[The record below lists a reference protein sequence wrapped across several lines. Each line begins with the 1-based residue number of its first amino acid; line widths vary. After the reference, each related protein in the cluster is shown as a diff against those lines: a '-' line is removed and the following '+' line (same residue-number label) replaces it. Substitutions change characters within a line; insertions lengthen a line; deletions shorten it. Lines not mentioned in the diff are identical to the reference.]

1 MNIYQKLKPKAQLSR
16 NGFDLSYRNVLSAKV
31 GELLP
36 IMCKEV
42 VPGDHFEMNINA
54 LTRTQTLNT
63 AAFARLKQ
71 YYHFFFVSY
80 SSLWRG
86 WDSFISQRKNDLSS
100 YVNDSKFVPTFD
112 LKALKKTIRD
122 DYTNA
127 YENYSTDVEMLRS
140 LNGNGYLDDC
150 GIPKFSGS
158 SKLLDLLG
166 YGPAFREKNTFGDG
180 DLKSNVYVNAFPLLA
195 YNKIYYDYYG
205 DAYYEDPLVERYN
218 IDDIPAS
225 SLDTSRITNDRMY
238 NICEIRHRN
247 FKKDYFTG
255 VLPDT
260 QYGGVSMV
268 GLTPSI
274 LTVTS
279 AHNPNDSVVSL
290 TAVPGTSNG
299 VLSTRGIGNT
309 GMVSMSNG
317 ISILDL
323 RKAQALQR
331 WKETTL
337 RAGRRT
343 HDQALAHFGVAPKD
357 YRANHAQYIG
367 GFDENINIGEVVSNA
382 DTVSGK
388 LGEVAGKG
396 IGATNGQNVS
406 FDATEF
412 GVIMCMYSC
421 VPEADYNARG
431 LKRNLTFAQP
441 FDYFTPEYEN
451 LGLEPIYSYE
461 LAQKAEVDFD
471 SNVLGYAPRYS
482 YYKTSYDE
490 VHGEFMTGGSLS
502 AWVTPRVLYSP
513 DELKNGVSNRFL
525 KVDPRSVDSIF
536 AMMQP
541 DAHGADGLRLL
552 DYTREEYDQLLINA
566 YLDIKAVRPMS
577 VLGLSSI

>member
-16 NGFDLSYRNVLSAKV
+16 NGFDLSYRNVFSAKV
-31 GELLP
+31 GEILP

-63 AAFARLKQ
+63 AAFARMKQ

-80 SSLWRG
+80 ASLWRG
-86 WDSFISQRKNDLSS
+86 WDSFISQRQNDISS
-100 YVNDSKFVPTFD
+100 YTNDSKFVPTFD
-112 LKALKKTIRD
+112 LKLLKKQIRED
-122 DYTNA
+122 
-127 YENYSTDVEMLRS
+127 
-140 LNGNGYLDDC
+140 LNGFGSSFTEDAMNDISDGHLDDC
-150 GIPKFSGS
+150 GLPKYAGA

-166 YGPAFREKNTFGDG
+166 YGPARRSSKVFGDG
-180 DLKSNVYVNAFPLLA
+180 DMKDNIFVNAFPILA
-195 YNKIYYDYYG
+195 YNKVYFDYYS
-205 DAYYEDPLVERYN
+205 DPYYEDPIVQLYN
-218 IDDIPAS
+218 VDDIQAS
-225 SLDTSRITNDRMY
+225 SMDLSRIPMERVYDM
-238 NICEIRHRN
+238 CEIRHRN

-260 QYGGVSMV
+260 QFGAVSTV
-268 GLTPSI
+268 GLTPSV
-274 LTVTS
+274 LSLSTENGTYPVKPMYVGGGDPSKMQLLVERQSGLES
-279 AHNPNDSVVSL
+279 ATL
-290 TAVPGTSNG
+290 ANG
-299 VLSTRGIGNT
+299 VS
-309 GMVSMSNG
+309 V
-317 ISILDL
+317 LDL

-382 DTVSGK
+382 DTSTGK

-396 IGATNGQNVS
+396 ISATNGQNVS
-406 FDATEF
+406 FDVSEF
-412 GVIMCMYSC
+412 GVVMCMYSC
-421 VPEADYNARG
+421 IPEADYNARG

-451 LGLEPIYSYE
+451 LGLEAVYSYE
-461 LAQKAEVDFD
+461 LAQRSQVDFSAD
-471 SNVLGYAPRYS
+471 VLGYAPRYS

-502 AWVTPRVLYSP
+502 AWVTPRVLYTP
-513 DELKNGVSNRFL
+513 DELKNGVSKRFL

-541 DAHGADGLRLL
+541 QNNGGKAVNTME
-552 DYTREEYDQLLINA
+552 YTLEEYDQLLINA

-577 VLGLSSI
+577 VLGMSSI